1 MKPLQIGLSL
11 VFIAALATALRAQQA
26 PLIPYQPPVNPTPLG
41 TTFVDWDCLS
51 VHATPFGQTRAVFD
65 NPTPTLEKFE
75 VHVTTLLPGT
85 MPHPAH
91 HHPWEE
97 MMLVREGELAVSLN
111 GRKVHAGP
119 GSLIFAASNDV
130 HGWQNVGDVPATYYV
145 INFYTDLVHTVP
157 DKPAAEQ
164 SVPGMLPSCVIDCD
178 SLPVTPTKTG
188 SRVEVVDSQT
198 LTFVRLGSH
207 ITTLNV
213 GQSTLPDIVDSGDE
227 LFILK
232 SGVIEVRVDGVTC
245 RLKEGSLFY
254 CAPNAKRTLRNIGTT
269 PASYQV
275 IKVVSDRTPKQA

>member
-1 MKPLQIGLSL
+1 MKPLRPS
-11 VFIAALATALRAQQA
+11 VSFILAAALATALKAQQA
-26 PLIPYQPPVNPTPLG
+26 PLIPYQPPANPTPLG
-41 TTFVDWDCLS
+41 TTFVDWDSLS
-51 VHATPFGQTRAVFD
+51 VHSTPFGQTRAVFD

-85 MPHPAH
+85 MPHPPH

-97 MMLVREGELAVSLN
+97 MMLVREGELEVSLN
-111 GRKVHAGP
+111 GKKVHAGP

-130 HGWQNVGDVPATYYV
+130 HGWQNVGGVPATYYV

-157 DKPAAEQ
+157 DRPAAEQ

-188 SRVEVVDSQT
+188 SRVAVVDSQT

-227 LFILK
+227 LFVLK
-232 SGVIEVRVDGVTC
+232 SGVIEARVDGVTC
-245 RLKEGSLFY
+245 RLRAGSLFY
-254 CAPNAKRTLRNIGTT
+254 CAPNAKRTFRNIGTT